1 MRQKEEETSGITAAQ
16 QDVNVDRSEES
27 WGSLHEQYEQ
37 MIGIKSNSS
46 TSTIS
51 AANQKK
57 IEEEIAEEMLK
68 ISNQHLIED
77 EDNYSD
83 EDFNFGL
90 NEV

>member
-37 MIGIKSNSS
+37 MIGIKSNAS

-57 IEEEIAEEMLK
+57 IEEEIFERSLSYEYFWR
-68 ISNQHLIED
+68 SLICVMID
-77 EDNYSD
+77 SKKCTYWSD
-83 EDFNFGL
+83 
-90 NEV
+90 